1 MLLLFQIYSFPQ
13 DFWKQTNGPGGNDVY
28 SVVKDSEGTIYSTI
42 LNFGLF
48 KSTND
53 GYSWSQLKGSPIQRW
68 TTEILL
74 NSNENLVLST
84 LGVYVSTDKGLTWI
98 QSNLPQSSVLKLEKT
113 FSGSL
118 LASTQYGI
126 YRSSDGGYN
135 WSEVNTGFLMFSDL
149 TNVDNGYVFASGFD
163 GIFKSTDDG
172 LSWEITSFDSGN
184 IAKIFWNG
192 NSLFAYDNSN
202 IKYYRSTDYGEDWE
216 LLSTPEE
223 MNSTFCM
230 CSDSFGNIYAGSNT
244 GLYRSTNNGNSWSIF
259 AFPNYYIT
267 SLHFIDNKLFVG
279 TVFNSFWRT
288 TDGGITWQQIIDGL
302 TNSDVNSLSVLEPND
317 IMVGSLRGFS
327 ISNDGG
333 NHWSRNNQG
342 LYNNLNYAEYDWVWD
357 ILVLPNQD
365 ILIATYYGGL
375 YKSELGLGPWEK
387 IALQYNTGHK
397 LARNP
402 NGVIVFDTGNKIIRS
417 TNNGQSWEETNAV
430 FAYTAF
436 ISVSPN
442 NVFFSAGQ
450 SGRVYYSTDEGIN
463 WGIIDTANGAPG
475 KAKCIAYNVNG
486 DILIGDDKLYKSTDD
501 GLSWTSKEI
510 KPQILINSLAINS
523 EGEIFAA
530 ITSFESF
537 PIKYEVYSSNDQGNS
552 FYPISNGLENHKVN
566 KLVIDSYG
574 FVYAGTDSNGV
585 YKSIGT
591 TVDVLEGS
599 NIPRIFQLS
608 QNYPNPFNPST
619 SIQYAISSTQL
630 VTLKVY
636 DLLGREV
643 ATLVNE
649 EKPAGSYSVEFRM
662 QNLPTGQAGLE
673 LSSGI
678 YFYKLQAGSFVETK
692 KMILMK

>member
-1 MLLLFQIYSFPQ
+1 MKKIVLFCVVMLLLFQIYSFPQ

-184 IAKIFWNG
+184 IATIFWNG

-387 IALQYNTGHK
+387 IALQ
-397 LARNP
+397 
-402 NGVIVFDTGNKIIRS
+402 
-417 TNNGQSWEETNAV
+417 
-430 FAYTAF
+430 
-436 ISVSPN
+436 
-442 NVFFSAGQ
+442 
-450 SGRVYYSTDEGIN
+450 
-463 WGIIDTANGAPG
+463 
-475 KAKCIAYNVNG
+475 
-486 DILIGDDKLYKSTDD
+486 
-501 GLSWTSKEI
+501 
-510 KPQILINSLAINS
+510 
-523 EGEIFAA
+523 
-530 ITSFESF
+530 
-537 PIKYEVYSSNDQGNS
+537 
-552 FYPISNGLENHKVN
+552 
-566 KLVIDSYG
+566 
-574 FVYAGTDSNGV
+574 
-585 YKSIGT
+585 
-591 TVDVLEGS
+591 
-599 NIPRIFQLS
+599 
-608 QNYPNPFNPST
+608 
-619 SIQYAISSTQL
+619 
-630 VTLKVY
+630 
-636 DLLGREV
+636 
-643 ATLVNE
+643 
-649 EKPAGSYSVEFRM
+649 
-662 QNLPTGQAGLE
+662 
-673 LSSGI
+673 
-678 YFYKLQAGSFVETK
+678 
-692 KMILMK
+692 